1 MYTGKDKM
9 SHQFTDS
16 DDPSDDMNEAAIG
29 ALMSHPN
36 YCCAVATATN
46 TQTLAAAMPRHSA
59 WTRFLP

>member
-1 MYTGKDKM
+1 M

-36 YCCAVATATN
+36 YCVRGCYGDEHTDARRGHAATFSLDTIPP
-46 TQTLAAAMPRHSA
+46 LMKL
-59 WTRFLP
+59 F